1 MNHQP
6 QISNH
11 QPRPDVLR
19 ATSYVPGNGH
29 APYAT
34 RYPLG
39 ATNTGVTGI
48 VVVGLNHTTAPV
60 EIRERL
66 HLPEAK
72 LPAVLDE
79 LGQHQAVGERLIL
92 STCNRVEVYTV
103 TDDPGH
109 AQLAIPELLAKG
121 TATPLAFFQ
130 DTLYH
135 HEHEEA
141 VRHAFRVAA
150 SLDSLVLGESQILH
164 QFKEAYQVAK
174 AQAATGPVLN
184 TLMTRALRVAKKVRT
199 ETGIGQSPVS
209 IPSAAIGLAKTIFGE
224 LQGRR
229 VLILGAGEMAEL
241 AARHLQSEGVQAVLV
256 AHRNFDRAAE
266 LAAKLQGRAVRFD
279 QIRDDLRQADIVVS
293 STAAPHY
300 LLHRSD
306 VEELIRLRKNR
317 PLFIIDIAVPRDI
330 DPAVNEI
337 DNIFLY
343 DIDDLEGV
351 VASHRQARQ
360 KEAAQAELLV
370 EREVAS
376 FQRWL
381 QSLEVVPTIVTLR
394 RRLEEIEEAELAK
407 ALGRLQDLSLEEQE
421 VVKTMAQGII
431 NKILHHPTTELKRQS
446 VNGNGHVYVN
456 ALHRLFSLHEDEASQ
471 DSPVALST

>member
-1 MNHQP
+1 MNAERGSEHSLQ
-6 QISNH
+6 
-11 QPRPDVLR
+11 D
-19 ATSYVPGNGH
+19 AD
-29 APYAT
+29 
-34 RYPLG
+34 LG
-39 ATNTGVTGI
+39 LQTGDWGQGTMVILT
-48 VVVGLNHTTAPV
+48 VGLNHTTAPV

-66 HLPEAK
+66 HLPEAR
-72 LPAVLDE
+72 LPAVL
-79 LGQHQAVGERLIL
+79 ERLGEEPSVAERLVL
-92 STCNRVEVYTV
+92 STCNRVEIYAV
-103 TDDPGH
+103 TEDPAT
-109 AQLAIPELLAKG
+109 AQAVIPTLLAQG
-121 TATPLAFFQ
+121 TQTPLALFH
-130 DTLYH
+130 DKLYH
-135 HEHEEA
+135 HEQEEA

-184 TLMTRALRVAKKVRT
+184 TMMTRALGVAKKVRT
-199 ETGIGQSPVS
+199 ETGIGHSTVS
-209 IPSAAIGLAKTIFGE
+209 VPSAAIGLARTIFGE
-224 LQGRR
+224 LAGRR

-266 LAAKLQGRAVRFD
+266 MAAKLQGRAVRFE
-279 QIRDDLRQADIVVS
+279 QIRDELRQADIVVS

-300 LLHRSD
+300 LLHRAD
-306 VEELIRLRKNR
+306 VEELIRLRRNR
-317 PLFIIDIAVPRDI
+317 PLFLIDIAVPRDI

-337 DNIFLY
+337 DNVYLY

-351 VASHRQARQ
+351 VAAHRQAREQ
-360 KEAAQAELLV
+360 EAAQAELLI

-394 RRLEEIEEAELAK
+394 RRLEEIREAELAK
-407 ALGRLQDLSLEEQE
+407 ALGRLPDLSPAQQE
-421 VVKTMAQGII
+421 VVKTLAQGII

-446 VNGNGHVYVN
+446 VNRDGLLYVS
-456 ALHRLFSLHEDEASQ
+456 ALRRLFGLRDN
-471 DSPVALST
+471 D